1 MVEGGAESVPPHAK
15 GRALTTV
22 LAVVSRGV
30 ARAIQPQP
38 RQPRAARTEAR
49 ARGAGYDDQVLLR
62 APRRLFGLSPV
73 RDVPLESH
81 GNVVVRGPPQAH
93 DVRDVVRDR
102 RQQPL
107 EGTIVTP
114 PRPQSQPPGRV
125 ASLQPRLR
133 FLESVPLLA
142 PPPCLA
148 HGAPPLASPRRRL
161 GRLHLR
167 RHLDGQSLHAPDGL
181 RLFPS
186 RLLPQRAGVVR
197 LVRRQGSLPLDASPI
212 SLHAQ
217 GLRLWEEAL
226 AAVSAAIGRPLR
238 VGGPLPRLQ
247 GAPLD
252 WAEVCR
258 VVAPVP
264 PRRARLACS
273 LRVRDECHGAR
284 PCLGEVCRMP
294 HRQRLL
300 HYMPSRPLPQ
310 RLRDRRRRPLGAAPV
325 PVDREVAL
333 THGSMVV

>member
-1 MVEGGAESVPPHAK
+1 M
-15 GRALTTV
+15 
-22 LAVVSRGV
+22 
-30 ARAIQPQP
+30 
-38 RQPRAARTEAR
+38 
-49 ARGAGYDDQVLLR
+49 
-62 APRRLFGLSPV
+62 
-73 RDVPLESH
+73 
-81 GNVVVRGPPQAH
+81 
-93 DVRDVVRDR
+93 
-102 RQQPL
+102 
-107 EGTIVTP
+107 TP

-133 FLESVPLLA
+133 CLESVPLLA
-142 PPPCLA
+142 PPPRLA

-161 GRLHLR
+161 GRPHLR
-167 RHLDGQSLHAPDGL
+167 RHLDGQSLHAPVGL

-186 RLLPQRAGVVR
+186 RLL
-197 LVRRQGSLPLDASPI
+197 VRRQGSLPLEASPI

-226 AAVSAAIGRPLR
+226 AAVSAAIGRQLR
-238 VGGPLPRLQ
+238 VGGPLPRPLQ

-264 PRRARLACS
+264 PRRARLASS
-273 LRVRDECHGAR
+273 LRVRDERRGAR

-333 THGSMVV
+333 THGPVVV